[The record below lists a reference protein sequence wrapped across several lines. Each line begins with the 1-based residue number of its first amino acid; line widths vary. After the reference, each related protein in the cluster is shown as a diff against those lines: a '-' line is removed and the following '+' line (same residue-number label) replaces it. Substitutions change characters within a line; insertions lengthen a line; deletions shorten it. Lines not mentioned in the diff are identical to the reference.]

1 MNPEE
6 NAPELRLPDEA
17 TQSARFCDYFSGERY
32 DDLRRF
38 VRAQCA
44 EPVLA
49 EEIVQDTV
57 VRALAAWE
65 KIKHFDNPMGWIVNT
80 AKRIKTRAFSRVA
93 AERERLR
100 ELEIVINEPFHEP
113 MNDADAELL
122 LLSMVN
128 RLSKR
133 ESEVFS
139 YHLARFTDQEIA
151 QLLEI
156 SPSSVQSYRESA
168 RRRLQAMM
176 DDGANGGCN
185 ENR

>member
-1 MNPEE
+1 MWNNPEARLDVLPLPTLVRRLGDRVLLASQ
-6 NAPELRLPDEA
+6 APDLPDKTIMAGVPFLEVSSNLH
-17 TQSARFCDYFSGERY
+17 TGKEKHT
-32 DDLRRF
+32 LLK
-38 VRAQCA
+38 
-44 EPVLA
+44 PV
-49 EEIVQDTV
+49 INIG
-57 VRALAAWE
+57 R
-65 KIKHFDNPMGWIVNT
+65 NPAGND
-80 AKRIKTRAFSRVA
+80 
-93 AERERLR
+93 
-100 ELEIVINEPFHEP
+100 IVINEPFHEP

-176 DDGANGGCN
+176 DDGANGGTN
-185 ENR
+185 EDR